1 MTFFHLMES
10 LTLALFCADN
20 HPALKNVRFN
30 PVSAIFFFEY
40 EKEFQHIK

>member
-30 PVSAIFFFEY
+30 PVSAIFFLSMRKSFN
-40 EKEFQHIK
+40 I